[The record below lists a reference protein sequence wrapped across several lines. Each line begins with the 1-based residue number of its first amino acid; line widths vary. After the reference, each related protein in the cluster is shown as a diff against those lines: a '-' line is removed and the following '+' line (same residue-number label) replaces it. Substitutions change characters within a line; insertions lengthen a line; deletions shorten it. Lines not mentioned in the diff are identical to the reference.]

1 LAGEVMAMVD
11 DEEPT
16 RQLTRRQPSPTRLRG
31 ATQAR
36 QVRPR
41 DTALVERATQALSIV
56 ELLGDEARDVSVPET
71 TADADAA
78 PVIVAPNR
86 ALAPAPRIGPV
97 ARRRRTWRSGVSVWV
112 AAVLI
117 IGATIAAVAPL
128 AGRLGQNHFTPRGA
142 ALAANGASVQLSGPW
157 DASAGA
163 VNILGDGGGAGPG
176 VHAPGS
182 AGLPVSQQAPTPPPP
197 APATQP
203 PSQPP
208 APVSPPS
215 GISAAP
221 VSPWPPSDA
230 YMFVPGHPG
239 SAFPEPAGDA
249 YWWAYGQCTWW
260 AQHER
265 QDENLK
271 RMGNAQY
278 WAGSASARGY
288 TVGSAPRAG
297 ATVVFQPGVE
307 GAGGAGHVAHVV
319 AVYPGGWFLVSEMNF
334 YWNGGGWGR
343 IDYRFAHSGWGVSFI
358 Y

>member
-1 LAGEVMAMVD
+1 MVGD
-11 DEEPT
+11 DEPT
-16 RQLTRRQPSPTRLRG
+16 MRLTRRQPPPSRLRR

-36 QVRPR
+36 RVQPK

-56 ELLGDEARDVSVPET
+56 ELLGDEARAVNVPET
-71 TADADAA
+71 PAKVDSA

-86 ALAPAPRIGPV
+86 ALVQVTRIGPI
-97 ARRRRTWRSGVSVWV
+97 ARRRGTWRSGVGVWV
-112 AAVLI
+112 AALLI

-128 AGRLGQNHFTPRGA
+128 AGRFAQSHFAPRGA
-142 ALAANGASVQLSGPW
+142 VLAANGAPVQLSGPW

-182 AGLPVSQQAPTPPPP
+182 AGLPVPQHAPTAPP
-197 APATQP
+197 APATQAL
-203 PSQPP
+203 SQPKAP
-208 APVSPPS
+208 ANPPS
-215 GISAAP
+215 GVSAAP

-239 SAFPEPAGDA
+239 SAYPEPAGDP

-278 WAGSASARGY
+278 WAGGASARGY
-288 TVGSAPRAG
+288 AVGSSPVAG
-297 ATVVFQPGVE
+297 ATVVFQPGVQ
-307 GAGGAGHVAHVV
+307 GAGGAGHVGHVV